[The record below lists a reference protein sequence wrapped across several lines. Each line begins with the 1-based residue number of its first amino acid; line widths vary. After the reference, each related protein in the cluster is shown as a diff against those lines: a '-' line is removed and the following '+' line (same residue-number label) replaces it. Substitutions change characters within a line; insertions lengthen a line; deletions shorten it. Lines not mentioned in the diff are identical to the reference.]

1 MMTPANPLIQ
11 VVGSRK
17 LLLASNSPRRKDLLK
32 GLGVDF
38 EVVVLPDIDES
49 FPAELH
55 QDEVALFV
63 AQKKAEA
70 YDAMLTEDTI
80 LITADTIVCCEDE
93 IFGKPESSEDAFQM
107 LKRLSGRAHKVITGV
122 VLTSLTKQVA
132 FSVSTDVEFD
142 NLTDEEIDYYIHTF
156 QPTDKAG
163 AYGIQEWIG
172 YVGIKS
178 IRGSYFNVVGL
189 PIQRLYKELSL
200 F

>member
-1 MMTPANPLIQ
+1 MAINPLIQ
-11 VVGSRK
+11 KVGTRK
-17 LLLASNSPRRKDLLK
+17 LLLASNSPRRKELLK
-32 GLGVDF
+32 GLGIDF

-63 AQKKAEA
+63 ARKKAEA
-70 YDAMLTEDTI
+70 YTAMLIEDTI

-107 LKRLSGRAHKVITGV
+107 LRNLSGRSHKVITGV
-122 VLTSLTKQVA
+122 VLTSQAKQVA
-132 FSVSTDVEFD
+132 FSVSTEVEFD
-142 NLTDEEIDYYIHTF
+142 ELTDEEIEYYIHTY
-156 QPTDKAG
+156 QPGDKAG

-172 YVGIKS
+172 YVGIKG
-178 IRGSYFNVVGL
+178 IKGSYFNVVGL
-189 PIQRLYKELSL
+189 PIQRLYKELML

>member
-1 MMTPANPLIQ
+1 MTPINPLKQI
-11 VVGSRK
+11 VGSRK
-17 LLLASNSPRRKDLLK
+17 LLLASNSPRRKELLK
-32 GLGVDF
+32 GLGIDF
-38 EVVVLPDIDES
+38 DVLVLPDIDES

-63 AQKKAEA
+63 ARKKAQS
-70 YDAMLTEDTI
+70 YTAMLTEDTI

-93 IFGKPESSEDAFQM
+93 IFGKPESLEDAFQM
-107 LKRLSGRAHKVITGV
+107 LKKLSGRSHKVITGV
-122 VLTSLTKQVA
+122 VLTSLSKQVV
-132 FSVSTDVEFD
+132 FSVSTEVEFD
-142 NLTDEEIDYYIHTF
+142 KLTDEEIEYYIHTF
-156 QPTDKAG
+156 QPVDKAG

-178 IRGSYFNVVGL
+178 IKGSYFNVVGL

>member
-1 MMTPANPLIQ
+1 MTPINPLFDILS
-11 VVGSRK
+11 SRK
-17 LLLASNSPRRKDLLK
+17 LLLASNSPRRKELLK
-32 GLGVDF
+32 GLGVNF
-38 EVVVLPDIDES
+38 EVVALPDIDES
-49 FPAELH
+49 FPDELH

-63 AQKKAEA
+63 ARKKAEA
-70 YDAMLTEDTI
+70 YGAMLTEDTI
-80 LITADTIVCCEDE
+80 LITADTIVCYEDE

-122 VLTSLTKQVA
+122 VLTNPTKQVA

-142 NLTDEEIDYYIHTF
+142 NLTDEEINYYIHTF
-156 QPTDKAG
+156 QPADKAG

-178 IRGSYFNVVGL
+178 IKGSYFNVVGL